1 MKAVKVKR
9 EDAEKLRRALF
20 EHGLIDKNY
29 KILSEGKWVELPLI
43 DESNEK
49 MNEMKKMIRLYD
61 AKIISHKPV
70 RKKVIQSPIENILEK
85 IDLDEGLK
93 KMLPRKWELIGD
105 VLIMKLP
112 NELEDYE
119 KDIAIA
125 YANELGAKSVVKEVS
140 GISGEFRRPNVKL
153 ILGSETETI
162 HKENGVR
169 FKLDVKEIMFSS
181 GNIDERLRMACI
193 ANEDETIVDMFAGIG
208 YFSLPIAVHSYP
220 RKIYAYE
227 INPIAYGYLHE
238 NIVLNKV
245 KNILPILSDNEN
257 AQENA
262 ADRVIMGY
270 VHKTHKY
277 LAKAMRV
284 IKEKGG
290 IIHYHEVCPNELLP
304 HRPIE
309 RIKECAKNLNRTMT
323 LLNYKEIKSY
333 APGVSHVVVDA
344 EIR

>member
-1 MKAVKVKR
+1 MKAVKVR
-9 EDAEKLRRALF
+9 RRDAEKLRRALF
-20 EHGLIDKNY
+20 EHGLIDRNY
-29 KILSEGKWVELPLI
+29 KILSEGKWVEIPLI

-49 MNEMKKMIRLYD
+49 MNEMKKMIRSYD
-61 AKIISHKPV
+61 AKIIPHKPI
-70 RKKVIQSPIENILEK
+70 RKKSVQSPIENIL
-85 IDLDEGLK
+85 DAVNLDEKLK
-93 KMLPRKWELIGD
+93 ILLPRKWELIGD

-125 YANELGAKSVVKEVS
+125 YAMVKDVG
-140 GISGEFRRPNVKL
+140 GISGKFRNPNVKL

-162 HKENGVR
+162 HKENGIR

-193 ANEDETIVDMFAGIG
+193 ANENETIVDMFAGIG
-208 YFSLPIAVHSYP
+208 YFSLPIAVHSHP
-220 RKIYAYE
+220 KKIYAYE
-227 INPIAYGYLHE
+227 INPIAYGYLCE

-323 LLNYKEIKSY
+323 MLNYKEIKSY

-344 EIR
+344 EVR

>member
-9 EDAEKLRRALF
+9 EEAEKLRRALF
-20 EHGLIDKNY
+20 KHGLIDRNY

-49 MNEMKKMIRLYD
+49 MNEMKKIIQLYD
-61 AKIISHKPV
+61 AKMISHKPV
-70 RKKVIQSPIENILEK
+70 RKKVIQSPIKNILDAV
-85 IDLDEGLK
+85 DLDEGLK

-105 VLIMKLP
+105 VLIMKLR

-153 ILGSETETI
+153 ILGNETETI

-169 FKLDVKEIMFSS
+169 FKLDVKKIMFSS

-193 ANEDETIVDMFAGIG
+193 ANENETIVDMFAGIG

-227 INPIAYGYLHE
+227 INPIAYGYLRE

-309 RIKECAKNLNRTMT
+309 RIKERAENLDKTMT